1 MRDYY
6 KADET
11 GFLPCVDL
19 WKMSWIILIDN
30 SGSMGPH
37 ALDPNSLAI
46 DVKNA
51 IGTMM

>member
-6 KADET
+6 KEDET

-30 SGSMGPH
+30 SGSIMVSEKQTT
-37 ALDPNSLAI
+37 DI
-46 DVKNA
+46 QK
-51 IGTMM
+51 